1 MQFNRSSE
9 ADEAMKNYAGR
20 KAASLAQKAVKK
32 AGKSAGKAGKKA
44 GKEAGKAAGRAA
56 KFAAQKIWF
65 TLAGVVGAPAAFC
78 ILVVVLFLFLLPGAI
93 FSSTLG
99 TDNASPDGTIITTV
113 GSSWEDDAKAALNER
128 YSQLTSVTF
137 WNDLGTFFSTG
148 HWGTSG
154 EVFQTEYAKANELD
168 ENGESVSEGY
178 FSSSNR
184 LVAILNE
191 TFRSSLRD
199 DAQAMQIARNMANAS
214 LPQYE
219 AMAQIMDGYKRPA
232 DVAPEDYHI
241 VSKIEKDT
249 QLDEQNFIY
258 ESCYLL
264 AATSAAVE
272 NYDSYNVAVRET
284 LDYAFLITGLD
295 YLGVGQKI
303 CWEPSVFPSYSVD
316 DQEVTVGYRYFDENG
331 DEVSADSPDVI
342 EVVPIKKKVRTVTV
356 TLHYSVM
363 LKSDY
368 KDIILEHCNI
378 EDLPASAPAYE
389 ISQKDQIQQSAIEL
403 IKLYGG
409 SGGGFAELGDVGQPL
424 PSSSYYI
431 SSGFGWRTLYGEA
444 NFHSGIDL
452 AAPLGTEV
460 YAVKDG
466 VCSVKPFH
474 SSYGNYVTIDHG
486 NGVQTR
492 YAHMSAVLVADGE
505 SVVAGQVI
513 GLVGSTGNST
523 GNHLHLEVIVN
534 GSRIDALSTDLGEP
548 ILNGSK

>member
-1 MQFNRSSE
+1 
-9 ADEAMKNYAGR
+9 MKP
-20 KAASLAQKAVKK
+20 KVQ
-32 AGKSAGKAGKKA
+32 
-44 GKEAGKAAGRAA
+44 
-56 KFAAQKIWF
+56 
-65 TLAGVVGAPAAFC
+65 
-78 ILVVVLFLFLLPGAI
+78 FLFCHGSEPPPFCLSFLFKCMCFLRKIARAVFVRKSVFLVYHFHKP
-93 FSSTLG
+93 LG
-99 TDNASPDGTIITTV
+99 T
-113 GSSWEDDAKAALNER
+113 GSLYIS
-128 YSQLTSVTF
+128 
-137 WNDLGTFFSTG
+137 
-148 HWGTSG
+148 
-154 EVFQTEYAKANELD
+154 
-168 ENGESVSEGY
+168 
-178 FSSSNR
+178 
-184 LVAILNE
+184 
-191 TFRSSLRD
+191 
-199 DAQAMQIARNMANAS
+199 
-214 LPQYE
+214 
-219 AMAQIMDGYKRPA
+219 
-232 DVAPEDYHI
+232 
-241 VSKIEKDT
+241 
-249 QLDEQNFIY
+249 
-258 ESCYLL
+258 
-264 AATSAAVE
+264 
-272 NYDSYNVAVRET
+272 
-284 LDYAFLITGLD
+284 
-295 YLGVGQKI
+295 
-303 CWEPSVFPSYSVD
+303 
-316 DQEVTVGYRYFDENG
+316 
-331 DEVSADSPDVI
+331 
-342 EVVPIKKKVRTVTV
+342 V

-409 SGGGFAELGDVGQPL
+409 SGGGFAELGDVGLPL
-424 PSSSYYI
+424 PSGSYYI